1 MGIDGCAHCVFASRA
16 GRAQAADPG
25 LGVTVRF
32 RPERSGYLTFHNVE
46 APPQVPAEH
55 GARQW
60 LYMIGDARREGRASS
75 TMWRDEH
82 GRISGPPRASASRLL
97 RLPLHG
103 GTSKHARMSMRAC
116 QSELLH
122 AGGGQ

>member
-1 MGIDGCAHCVFASRA
+1 MHMQSIA
-16 GRAQAADPG
+16 GRVQAVDPE

-55 GARQW
+55 GPRQW
-60 LYMIGDARREGRASS
+60 LYMIADAQRKGRASS

-82 GRISGPPRASASRLL
+82 GRISGPPARPGFAHAVNGMFTCSIYQLDRVA
-97 RLPLHG
+97 LHI
-103 GTSKHARMSMRAC
+103 H
-116 QSELLH
+116 
-122 AGGGQ
+122 

>member
-1 MGIDGCAHCVFASRA
+1 M
-16 GRAQAADPG
+16 QAADPE

-55 GARQW
+55 GPRQW
-60 LYMIGDARREGRASS
+60 LYMISDAQRKGRASS

-82 GRISGPPRASASRLL
+82 GRISGPPAGPGSSAITTAS
-97 RLPLHG
+97 
-103 GTSKHARMSMRAC
+103 
-116 QSELLH
+116 LH
-122 AGGGQ
+122 AAPA